1 MSLSRKNKNA
11 TVRLFALVAIGI
23 TALISQSGISGISNA
38 GKVDAKMPMARIG
51 KDNIVTLEVATTEA
65 EIQRGLMQRTS
76 LGKDAGMVFI
86 FNPPR
91 AVNFWMYNCL
101 MPLDMLFVRD
111 GKIVRIFEH
120 VPPCKS
126 PNPQDCPTYPSG
138 PGVNVTHVI
147 EVNAG
152 YAKAHDLKVGDPVS
166 FETP

>member
-1 MSLSRKNKNA
+1 MKFSLDSKNA
-11 TVRLFALVAIGI
+11 TVRLFALAAIGM
-23 TALISQSGISGISNA
+23 TALISQSGVSGISEC
-38 GKVDAKMPMARIG
+38 GKADAKMPMARIG

-86 FNPPR
+86 FNPQR
-91 AVNFWMYNCL
+91 AVNFWMFNCL
-101 MPLDMLFVRD
+101 MPLDMLFIKD

-126 PNPQDCPTYPSG
+126 SNPQDCPTYPSG
-138 PGVNVTHVI
+138 RGVEVSHVI